1 MDGWLGLSRH
11 SDGGH
16 AAGDPMHIKI
26 AFYLDPLTA
35 DSGSLRVIPGS
46 HRIGDAYA
54 TALNDA
60 ALREP
65 GIGGAEVPAV
75 AFETVAG
82 DVVVFNHNTKHC
94 FLQRRRAAAHVHSER
109 LPEVRLS

>member
-1 MDGWLGLSRH
+1 
-11 SDGGH
+11 
-16 AAGDPMHIKI
+16 MHIKI

-65 GIGGAEVPAV
+65 GIGGAV
-75 AFETVAG
+75 
-82 DVVVFNHNTKHC
+82 
-94 FLQRRRAAAHVHSER
+94 
-109 LPEVRLS
+109 